1 MTRNSDEIR
10 DFKWDENLIIEI
22 VQRIREWKLQ
32 ETVGHPY
39 NFTRVHTRISTKLN
53 YSLCGCCKLYLRVA
67 SSMYY
72 IEPVTVRRSITPRI
86 ATIITSNHLLRG
98 IFDVSLD
105 MYVSSELSLRSEN
118 TPEQLLFRITEMQEN
133 AQVFKLSMN
142 ERIVSTSVFV
152 HSLL

>member
-1 MTRNSDEIR
+1 
-10 DFKWDENLIIEI
+10 
-22 VQRIREWKLQ
+22 
-32 ETVGHPY
+32 
-39 NFTRVHTRISTKLN
+39 
-53 YSLCGCCKLYLRVA
+53 
-67 SSMYY
+67 MYY

-118 TPEQLLFRITEMQEN
+118 APEQLLFRITEMQEN

-152 HSLL
+152 ALASRQILIFSFIKDNRFDPLKIR